1 VPFDAPP
8 DASVHVIEEML
19 RALGKGQRAMQMY
32 LPNNPVYQRAM
43 DQVGDAFAPVWGVT
57 GRLVL
62 DIHEDHITWE
72 DAVVFRQPAK
82 SEGLAWQL
90 YKDGLRRL
98 TLLPG
103 VETEEILRFLQVI
116 NRSKLLPSDAGDD
129 LLTLLWEQ
137 EFVLV
142 SYVFVEVL
150 GEGLEFLQDSDTRQ
164 HPLEIAD
171 TRADARAE
179 VATAEEALAGSEEAP
194 GGGHGLVDLSD
205 FDATP
210 YFLDDAEIRL
220 IQSELEDEYRRD
232 MRQAAIDALLDV
244 LETQREPAVRHEAI
258 ALLDEILPTQLSTG
272 GFRAVARILRE
283 LRVISA
289 RAQGL
294 DQDLHNAVLSFEER
308 LSTPEILEQLFRV
321 LADNANRPSDEDVGE
336 VLHELKPSALP
347 AVLTQL
353 GRIADAN
360 VRRVLESSVE
370 SIARTQPQALGA
382 LLEGDPPDALS
393 PAISL
398 ATRLGLSQFVPVIIG
413 HMTHPEESVRLAA
426 VRSLGEFGTPTAIV
440 ALEEALEDT
449 ERSVRQAALS
459 LLIERGGSG
468 GLVRRL
474 EGLLFDGTDRD
485 WERSERRAMFE
496 AYGALAGEPAIS
508 RLRVLLEPRGVF
520 RRRQSPDTRACAL
533 FALGKVRTFDARLL
547 VDRFSVD
554 KEPVV
559 RSAANTVLRDWMP

>member
-1 VPFDAPP
+1 
-8 DASVHVIEEML
+8 
-19 RALGKGQRAMQMY
+19 AMQMY

-43 DQVGDAFAPVWGVT
+43 DQVGGGFGPVWSVT
-57 GRLVL
+57 SRLVL

-72 DAVVFRQPAK
+72 DAEVLRHPPK

-103 VETEEILRFLQVI
+103 VESEEILRFLQVI
-116 NRSKLLPSDAGDD
+116 NRAKLLPADAGDD

-150 GEGLEFLQDSDTRQ
+150 GEGLEFLQSSDTREQ
-164 HPLEIAD
+164 PIEI
-171 TRADARAE
+171 ADARAE
-179 VATAEEALAGSEEAP
+179 VAQAEEAPPGSEEAP

-232 MRQAAIDALLDV
+232 MRQSAIDALLDV
-244 LETQREPAVRHEAI
+244 LEAQRDAAIRHEAI

-289 RAQGL
+289 RAHGL

-370 SIARTQPQALGA
+370 SIARTQPHALGV

-398 ATRLGLSQFVPVIIG
+398 ATRLGLSQFVPVIVG
-413 HMTHPEESVRLAA
+413 HMTHPEESVRLAST
-426 VRSLGEFGTPTAIV
+426 RSLGEFGTPTAIAALEV
-440 ALEEALEDT
+440 ALDDA
-449 ERSVRQAALS
+449 ERSVRQLALS
-459 LLIERGGSG
+459 LLLERGGSG

-474 EGLLFDGTDRD
+474 EQLLFDGTARD
-485 WERSERRAMFE
+485 WERSERRAFFE
-496 AYGALAGEPAIS
+496 AYGSLAGEPAVA
-508 RLRVLLEPRGVF
+508 RLRVLLEPRGLF
-520 RRRQSPDTRACAL
+520 RRRESPDTRACAL
-533 FALGKVRTFDARLL
+533 FALARIRTLDSRLL
-547 VDRFSVD
+547 IDRFSAD

-559 RSAANTVLRDWMP
+559 RSAANTVLRDWAP